1 MSIMGVHQRTLKG
14 FGNFCICSKCEGA
27 PLLALREYGMEWQ
40 AQHES
45 EAAGSIYLLHR
56 KKQNKMAVVANDAA
70 EILAEALGK
79 MDDLINIS
87 EDQLFMEGLKKQQM
101 SVAPD
106 ERVQSLLN
114 ELKSIVERIEPARNI
129 AVPSATASVLIQWLE
144 LTQVLFNWWLSFRC
158 VISARR

>member
-1 MSIMGVHQRTLKG
+1 
-14 FGNFCICSKCEGA
+14 
-27 PLLALREYGMEWQ
+27 
-40 AQHES
+40 
-45 EAAGSIYLLHR
+45 
-56 KKQNKMAVVANDAA
+56 MAVVANDAA

-79 MDDLINIS
+79 MDDLINVS

-144 LTQVLFNWWLSFRC
+144 LTQVLFNW
-158 VISARR
+158 